1 MLSLGIF
8 EIGKNIFVFKNDVPY
23 SADVKP
29 TVNKNWFGFISWFLR
44 ACYLYVYT
52 AISMHAI
59 PQTKVMFFGKVSF
72 ALQINGLAFGWVEK
86 WYRNGTHPCLQA

>member
-29 TVNKNWFGFISWFLR
+29 TVNKNWFGFIS
-44 ACYLYVYT
+44 
-52 AISMHAI
+52 
-59 PQTKVMFFGKVSF
+59 
-72 ALQINGLAFGWVEK
+72 
-86 WYRNGTHPCLQA
+86 